1 MGWNVPF
8 ATLCALSFRM
18 SVRALAMRPVF
29 PRSLNSHRERI
40 RPRACAAD
48 RWWDTCG
55 LRGRRGCQIG
65 VGERESRGNKREVGE
80 RRRAPDHQA
89 GAGLAP
95 PVAVADGSTRVG
107 RQRGGGIYRRE
118 GGQIRAGAP
127 TAGRRPRRHR
137 RWRAL
142 WRCGCLPRT
151 QIQAAWRK
159 KCGMGAGRKLKTH
172 RRNQRWAD
180 KAYKKSHLGN
190 EWKKPFA
197 GSSHAKG
204 IVLEKIGIEAKQPNS
219 AICKCARVQLVKNGK
234 KIAAFVPNDALSSS
248 RLRGRDGSGGD
259 HGDAT
264 AAAAAS
270 REVHRP
276 PQAAAGMDAG
286 GGRAA
291 AAPRQGERLP
301 PLEPGRQEHA
311 TPLRKVVPRQVAPP
325 PRPRDVY
332 HRPFTARDD
341 DELLRLHYRL
351 GDRWKEIG
359 RAVYGRTSRVMK
371 HRWREL
377 RRGGFLAAA
386 ARKEQAALD
395 MADDTVETS
404 EVEEPADQ
412 SLPSLELQRSTLADT
427 LASSFGSCSLAT
439 DHVMDPLAG
448 SLALGKYQFFTII
461 NIKDVFAGTLVRHPW
476 LPSLV
481 KENGFRR
488 WSRVTRSMP
497 RRSARLCRDR
507 WCHHLARDVYHR
519 PFTARDDDELLRLH
533 YRLGDRWK
541 KIGHAVYGRTS
552 CVMNHRWRELRR
564 SGFLA
569 AAARTEQT
577 LDMADDTVESEMEES
592 DQSLPTTRK
601 SIIASGRK
609 GSLQAGRPSACKPT
623 TVKIAD
629 LRRRRGRPPAKIIFA
644 GGRWLVR
651 SACENRNRPPT
662 KKKNFRLRR

>member
-1 MGWNVPF
+1 MRVGKAKRRLDLSTRRGTDEGGRTNCWKT
-8 ATLCALSFRM
+8 ATSAPSLARATAVRVLATDPDPSGVACVRCDVNGER
-18 SVRALAMRPVF
+18 VRAW
-29 PRSLNSHRERI
+29 S
-40 RPRACAAD
+40 
-48 RWWDTCG
+48 CG
-55 LRGRRGCQIG
+55 A
-65 VGERESRGNKREVGE
+65 K
-80 RRRAPDHQA
+80 
-89 GAGLAP
+89 
-95 PVAVADGSTRVG
+95 T
-107 RQRGGGIYRRE
+107 
-118 GGQIRAGAP
+118 
-127 TAGRRPRRHR
+127 
-137 RWRAL
+137 
-142 WRCGCLPRT
+142 
-151 QIQAAWRK
+151 
-159 KCGMGAGRKLKTH
+159 CGMGAGRKLKTH

-180 KAYKKSHLGN
+180 KAYKKSHFGN

-234 KIAAFVPNDALSSS
+234 KIAAFVPNDGCLNFIKENEVAYVDGIYGIKVLVDALSSS

-270 REVHRP
+270 RE
-276 PQAAAGMDAG
+276 
-286 GGRAA
+286 
-291 AAPRQGERLP
+291 
-301 PLEPGRQEHA
+301 
-311 TPLRKVVPRQVAPP
+311 VAPP

-386 ARKEQAALD
+386 ARKELAALD
-395 MADDTVETS
+395 MADDMVETS

-448 SLALGKYQFFTII
+448 SLALG
-461 NIKDVFAGTLVRHPW
+461 
-476 LPSLV
+476 
-481 KENGFRR
+481 
-488 WSRVTRSMP
+488 
-497 RRSARLCRDR
+497 

-533 YRLGDRWK
+533 YRLGDCWK

-552 CVMNHRWRELRR
+552 RVMNHRWRELRR

-569 AAARTEQT
+569 AAARTEQK
-577 LDMADDTVESEMEES
+577 LDMADDMVESEVEES

-601 SIIASGRK
+601 SIIATGRK
-609 GSLQAGRPSACKPT
+609 GSLQAGQPSACKPT

-629 LRRRRGRPPAKIIFA
+629 LRRRGGRPPAKIIFA

-651 SACENRNRPPT
+651 SACEKKNRPPT
-662 KKKNFRLRR
+662 KKNFRLRR